1 MRKLSSLFSLSP
13 NLRRLVGYLKPH
25 RLWLAGALLSM
36 GLVAATETAIPALM
50 KPLLDK
56 GFEKDAQQFLWM
68 VPVALIGLALIRGV
82 AQFGSSYLLNR
93 VSNTVLLTL
102 RDNMFASLL
111 RAPAAYYVRQTASS
125 LINAVVFEVNQVLS
139 ILSGTLVT
147 LIRDSLTVLG
157 LLCYLFWLNWR
168 LTLIV
173 AVILPV
179 IGFLMSKIS
188 RRLRQLNRDYQ
199 TVTNALS
206 YIVEETAAGYKVVKV
221 HGGEPYELARFRE
234 KAERLRSYS
243 MRMAVAGGLN
253 QPITQLLAA
262 VALSVIASIAI
273 AQSGAQQTTVGGF
286 AAFITAMLLIVSPLK
301 HLADISQPLQRGL
314 AAADMIFGLI
324 DEPGETAVLP
334 GRMDKPMGRAR
345 GEIEFDQVSFS
356 YSLEDGGARTV
367 LHGFS
372 LRLSP
377 GQLVA
382 LVGPSGSGKTTIANL
397 LPRFLAPKSGAIRLD
412 GLPIED
418 VELADLRRQ
427 FSLVSQEVV
436 LFNDSIAANV
446 AYGTGGPEEIDIER
460 VRRAIDAASLS
471 EMVAGLPEGL
481 DSSIGDNGNKL
492 SGGQKQRLAIAR
504 AIYKDAPV
512 LILDEATS
520 ALDSESERQVQ
531 AALEKL
537 MQGRTTLV
545 IAHRLSTIERADQIV
560 VLDHGRIAEQGAHA
574 ELLALG
580 GLYAGLYRTQEH

>member
-1 MRKLSSLFSLSP
+1 MSKLSSLFSLSS

-36 GLVAATETAIPALM
+36 GLVAATETAMPALM
-50 KPLLDK
+50 KPLLDE

-93 VSNTVLLTL
+93 VSNTVLLAL
-102 RDNMFASLL
+102 RDDMFASLL

-262 VALSVIASIAI
+262 VALSVIVSIVI

-356 YSLEDGGARTV
+356 YPLEDGGARTV

-372 LRLSP
+372 LRLAP

-397 LPRFLAPKSGAIRLD
+397 LPRFLVPQSGAIRLD

-446 AYGTGGPEEIDIER
+446 AYGAGGPEEIDIER
-460 VRRAIDAASLS
+460 VRRAIDAAFLS